1 MDGDN
6 EGMSDGAIDGNML
19 YANLN
24 SERLLFMVFS
34 SQ

>member
-6 EGMSDGAIDGNML
+6 EGMSDGAIDGNTL
-19 YANLN
+19 YAKWN